1 MRALRKEYVFHGIW
15 RVLPAAS
22 AAVSRA
28 CEFGRRLGAAALPF
42 RAAGA
47 AETCRPATRPAGFRA
62 HVCGAAAANDRP
74 LYRDRFDA
82 PDVRRIN
89 AGSGIRPLG
98 KYLKFGPFHPAAL
111 GRASVA
117 LQRTPT
123 VLPIT
128 AVSRKIIARIRARK
142 TCARLRIARNLEKQW
157 SIKLACWLFA
167 CA

>member
-1 MRALRKEYVFHGIW
+1 
-15 RVLPAAS
+15 
-22 AAVSRA
+22 
-28 CEFGRRLGAAALPF
+28 
-42 RAAGA
+42 
-47 AETCRPATRPAGFRA
+47 
-62 HVCGAAAANDRP
+62 
-74 LYRDRFDA
+74 
-82 PDVRRIN
+82 
-89 AGSGIRPLG
+89 
-98 KYLKFGPFHPAAL
+98 
-111 GRASVA
+111 VA